1 MWLLEH
7 LKLHVWPDSVA
18 FTLFCLHSADVVSC
32 PFLVYL
38 PELLEKQKYNPII
51 IMTFLVLSGAL
62 TLLFLGNL
70 CNSPQHLPFPSP
82 PALDKGS
89 VLYSLNFINRSWL
102 VFKTPCAF
110 CLQCL
115 FSSAPVPPTY
125 PASPGLVKHSSFP
138 FPLLIFL
145 LLFPCGTVH

>member
-1 MWLLEH
+1 M
-7 LKLHVWPDSVA
+7 S
-18 FTLFCLHSADVVSC
+18 
-32 PFLVYL
+32 
-38 PELLEKQKYNPII
+38 
-51 IMTFLVLSGAL
+51 FLVLSGAL
-62 TLLFLGNL
+62 TLLFLGNH
-70 CNSPQHLPFPSP
+70 CNGPQHLPFPSP

-115 FSSAPVPPTY
+115 FSSAPMPPTY

-145 LLFPCGTVH
+145 LLFPCGTVHCLQFRALVILGKHSITELHRSPRPCFYLAI